1 MNKKRWHILLI
12 DDSPDDRADL
22 RQMLLRGSDRRYIFT
37 EAQLG
42 AEGLSKIRGMRDSPY
57 DCVLLDY
64 HLPDMNAEEVLDEL
78 YKVSNLP
85 TCPVVVIT
93 GSESRDKING
103 SKLLFAG
110 AQDYIGKN
118 WITPEGLTRA
128 VENAVDRFALSI
140 KRLRADEALQKSE
153 QQLKLGM
160 QVAGLA
166 LADVNYVDG
175 LIDLSD
181 EAAKMYGLAAV
192 AVTVPRATVNATF
205 HPNDREA
212 LNKLIA
218 QSLDPN
224 GLGWFRMDHRVIW
237 PDGQI
242 RWLRVRKQVF
252 FVGEG
257 INRRPD
263 HAILVALD
271 ITAEKNAELA
281 LRDSEERFRA
291 LLESAPD
298 AIVIVNEQGIVVLV
312 NALAITLFGYS
323 REELLGQ
330 RVEMLMPARFRNHHE
345 TYRDNYINEPRTREM
360 DGGLQLL
367 GKRKDGSEF
376 PIEVSL
382 SPLETKKGTLV
393 SSAIRDITERKR
405 IESELNK
412 AMVVAEKA
420 NRAKSDFLS
429 NMSHELRSP
438 LNAILGFA
446 QLLDSGSPQPSPRQK
461 TSIDQIL
468 HAGWYLLE
476 LINEILDLAMVESGK
491 LSLSLEPIL
500 LSEVLSDCQTM
511 IEPQAENSNIRI
523 TFPLLDCPYLVKAD
537 RTRVK
542 QVFLNLLSN
551 AIKYNRTDGSID
563 VRCSTNKGD
572 RIRISVHDTGEGLS
586 PEQLAQLFQPFN
598 RLGQEAGAKEGTGIG
613 LVVSKRLV
621 ELMNGII
628 GVESTVG
635 LGSEFWFELLLDV
648 TPQLTDSDAA
658 LTEQMPQVQGN
669 TKPYTLLYV
678 EDNPANL
685 LLVEHIIAEQPHIRL
700 LSAHNGKLGIEL
712 ARTHQPD
719 IILMDVNLPGI
730 SGIEALNILREDPGT
745 INIPVI
751 ALSANAMS
759 QDIENGLEAGFFR
772 YLTKPIKVN
781 ELMNALDDALKSSK
795 MRSITSMKPDK
806 YDD

>member
-1 MNKKRWHILLI
+1 MNQKRWHILLI

-37 EAQLG
+37 EAELG
-42 AEGLSKIRGMRDSPY
+42 AEGLAKILDARDNPY

-78 YKVSNLP
+78 YKSSILP
-85 TCPVVVIT
+85 TCPIVVIT
-93 GSESRDKING
+93 GSEKGDKANG
-103 SKLLFAG
+103 TKLLHAG

-118 WITPEGLTRA
+118 WITPESLTRA
-128 VENAVDRFALSI
+128 VENAVERFALSI
-140 KRLRADEALQKSE
+140 KRDRTDEALRKSE
-153 QQLKLGM
+153 ERLALGM

-166 LADVNYVDG
+166 IAEVDYTTELNHLSADAAQMFG
-175 LIDLSD
+175 LG
-181 EAAKMYGLAAV
+181 KV
-192 AVTVPRATVNATF
+192 AVSLPRATVHSTF
-205 HPNDREA
+205 HPDDSDVLKN
-212 LNKLIA
+212 LIT
-218 QSLDPN
+218 QSLDPT
-224 GLGWFRMDHRVIW
+224 GLGWFRLDHRVVW
-237 PDGQI
+237 PNGQI

-252 FVGEG
+252 FIGED
-257 INRRPD
+257 NTRRPD

-281 LRDSEERFRA
+281 LRDSDERFRA

-298 AIVIVNEQGIVVLV
+298 AIVIVNEQGIIVLV
-312 NALAITLFGYS
+312 NALVITLFGYS

-330 RVEMLMPARFRNHHE
+330 RVEMLMPARFHKHHE
-345 TYRDNYINEPRTREM
+345 GHRDNYIKEPRTREM

-412 AMVVAEKA
+412 AMVAAEKA

-429 NMSHELRSP
+429 SMSHELRSP

-446 QLLDSGSPQPSPRQK
+446 QLLDSGSPQLTPRQK

-491 LSLSLEPIL
+491 LSLSLEPISL
-500 LSEVLSDCQTM
+500 NEVLSDCQAM
-511 IEPQAENSNIRI
+511 IEPQAENSNIHI
-523 TFPLLDCPYLVKAD
+523 TFPQLNYRILVKAD

-542 QVFLNLLSN
+542 QIFLNLLSN
-551 AIKYNRTDGSID
+551 AIKYNRVGGSIN
-563 VRCSTNKGD
+563 VRCSTDKVD
-572 RIRISVHDTGEGLS
+572 RIRISVHDTGKGLS
-586 PEQLAQLFQPFN
+586 PDQLAHLFQPFN
-598 RLGQEAGAKEGTGIG
+598 RLGQETGAEEGTGIG

-621 ELMNGII
+621 ELMNGTI

-635 LGSEFWFELLLDV
+635 IGSEFWFELLLDFTQQIAV
-648 TPQLTDSDAA
+648 DDVKLTD
-658 LTEQMPQVQGN
+658 QPPQNQGN
-669 TKPYTLLYV
+669 AILHTLLYV
-678 EDNPANL
+678 EDNPTNL
-685 LLVEHIIAEQPHIRL
+685 LLIEHIIEDQPFIRL
-700 LSAHNGKLGIEL
+700 ISACNGKLGIEL

-719 IILMDVNLPGI
+719 IILMDINLPGI
-730 SGIEALNILREDPGT
+730 SGTEVLTILHEDPGT
-745 INIPVI
+745 KNIPVI

-759 QDIENGLEAGFFR
+759 QDIADGLEAGFFR

-781 ELMNALDDALKSSK
+781 ELMNAIHDALNSSK
-795 MRSITSMKPDK
+795 MGLNSTNQTGQIR
-806 YDD
+806 

>member
-1 MNKKRWHILLI
+1 MNQKRWHILLI

-37 EAQLG
+37 EAELG
-42 AEGLSKIRGMRDSPY
+42 AEGLSKIREMRDTPY

-78 YKVSNLP
+78 YKDSVMP

-140 KRLRADEALQKSE
+140 KRLRADKALQKSE

-175 LIDLSD
+175 LIHLSD

-224 GLGWFRMDHRVIW
+224 GLGWFRMDHRVVW

-271 ITAEKNAELA
+271 ITAEKNAEMA

-298 AIVIVNEQGIVVLV
+298 AIVIVNEKGIIVLV

-323 REELLGQ
+323 REELINQ
-330 RVEMLMPARFRNHHE
+330 PVEMLMPTRFRQHHE
-345 TYRDNYINEPRTREM
+345 EQRDNYIKEPHTREL
-360 DGGLQLL
+360 GAGLQLL

-412 AMVVAEKA
+412 AMVAAEKA

-429 NMSHELRSP
+429 SMSHELRSP

-446 QLLDSGSPQPSPRQK
+446 QLLDSGSPQPTPRQK

-491 LSLSLEPIL
+491 LSLSLEPIS

-511 IEPQAENSNIRI
+511 IEPQAENSNIQM
-523 TFPLLDCPYLVKAD
+523 TFPQEDCPYLVKAD

-551 AIKYNRTDGSID
+551 AIKYNRVGGSID
-563 VRCSTNKGD
+563 VRYSTNTAD

-586 PEQLAQLFQPFN
+586 PEQLSQLFQPFN
-598 RLGQEAGAKEGTGIG
+598 RLGQETGAEEGTGIG

-621 ELMNGII
+621 ELMSGSI

-635 LGSEFWFELLLDV
+635 KGSEFWFELLLDV
-648 TPQLTDSDAA
+648 TPQFAVDDVM
-658 LTEQMPQVQGN
+658 LTEQTPQDYGN
-669 TKPYTLLYV
+669 TTQFTLLYV

-685 LLVEHIIAEQPHIRL
+685 FLVKHIIADQPQISL
-700 LSAHNGKLGIEL
+700 LSARTSKLGIEL

-719 IILMDVNLPGI
+719 IILMDINLPGI
-730 SGIEALNILREDPGT
+730 SGTEALNILHEDPGT
-745 INIPVI
+745 KNIPVI
-751 ALSANAMS
+751 ALSANAMP
-759 QDIENGLEAGFFR
+759 QDIADGLKAGFFR

-795 MRSITSMKPDK
+795 MRSINTNETGQIR
-806 YDD
+806 